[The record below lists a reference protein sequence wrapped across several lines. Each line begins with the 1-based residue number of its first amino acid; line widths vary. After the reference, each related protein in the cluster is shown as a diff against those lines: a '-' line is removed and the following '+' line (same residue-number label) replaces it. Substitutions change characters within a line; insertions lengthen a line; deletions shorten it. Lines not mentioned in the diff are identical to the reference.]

1 MKTSINHIRM
11 ITGTGA
17 VLEDAALAYENGII
31 TGIGEGSIEA
41 DEMIDGTGRT
51 MIPGLF
57 DCHVHLGMEVPG
69 AVVPQQETDRT
80 LLGARIMKQCL
91 EFPRYGITAV
101 RNMATL
107 MDSDIVI
114 KNFLEEQGFPSIRI
128 LASGDGISITGGH
141 GNPENG
147 CDSADEVLRVAR
159 ERIKERADVIKFVMT
174 GGMGT
179 RHSKPGSLQ
188 YHAEDIADAVR
199 EAEIC
204 GKITGAHCTSL
215 EGAWEAIRAGV
226 RSIEHAQLDEETA
239 DLMAERARTGR
250 EIFYC
255 PTITAR
261 YSILNN
267 HDPAFAWL
275 TKKAKPGDLERKK
288 KAIRL
293 CMEREIPIVA
303 GTDTNSPFVPVGGLL
318 KELELYV
325 ESGMTE
331 MQAIRT
337 ATANAAKLCMLE
349 RVTGTLEEG
358 KHADYVI
365 LSANPL
371 EDIRNLAQVE
381 RTCRDGHVLYQRE
394 HWQGK
399 GIM

>member
-1 MKTSINHIRM
+1 MRTSINHVRM
-11 ITGTGA
+11 ITGTGT
-17 VLEDAALAYENGII
+17 VLENAALAYENGTIVE
-31 TGIGEGSIEA
+31 IGAGSIEA
-41 DEMIDGTGRT
+41 EEMIDGTSKT

-57 DCHVHLGMEVPG
+57 DCHVHLGMEIPG
-69 AVVPQQETDRT
+69 ALVPQEEHDRT

-91 EFPRYGITAV
+91 EFPKYGITTV
-101 RNMATL
+101 RNMATNR
-107 MDSDIVI
+107 DSDIVI
-114 KNFLEEQGFPSIRI
+114 KNFLEEQNFPSIRI

-147 CDSADEVLRVAR
+147 YDSASEVLYVTR
-159 ERIKERADVIKFVMT
+159 EKIKKNADVIKFVMT

-179 RHSKPGSLQ
+179 RNSRPGSLQ
-188 YHAEDIADAVR
+188 YHAEDIAEAVR

-215 EGAWEAIRAGV
+215 EGAQEAIRAGA

-239 DLMAERARTGR
+239 DLMAERIETGR
-250 EIFYC
+250 EIYYC

-267 HDPAFAWL
+267 QDPAFAWL
-275 TKKAKPGDLERKK
+275 TKKAEPGDLERKK

-293 CMEREIPIVA
+293 CMERGIPVVA

-331 MQAIRT
+331 LQAIGT
-337 ATANAAKLCMLE
+337 ATQNAARLCMLE
-349 RVTGTLEEG
+349 QVSGTLEKG
-358 KHADYVI
+358 KSADYVL

-371 EDIRNLAQVE
+371 EDIRNLSQVE
-381 RTCRDGHVLYQRE
+381 CTCRGGYLLYQRKK
-394 HWQGK
+394 Q
-399 GIM
+399 